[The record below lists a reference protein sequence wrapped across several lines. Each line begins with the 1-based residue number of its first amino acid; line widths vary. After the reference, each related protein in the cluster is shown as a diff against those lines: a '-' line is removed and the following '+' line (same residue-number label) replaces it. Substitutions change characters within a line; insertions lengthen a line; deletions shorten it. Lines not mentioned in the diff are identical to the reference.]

1 LTTWQTT
8 WEVARWE
15 FRRFLKPK
23 QLLISVVTMLVTG
36 GATFGIARLIRRS
49 RADVANVAVIGGD
62 RIGLRADTLGTRVAL
77 QPRSEDNLAALR
89 DSAQRGDLDGLLI
102 VRDAGSAELVVRR
115 DPAWRMELEQALS
128 AAALRSRLADSG
140 LEPGA
145 LQRLAAPMAVE
156 ITRPAGGGP
165 GRGERI
171 LTGAVLTLSLLG
183 LMTGMGFIFAGITGE
198 KQQRVTEQV
207 ISAIAPQ
214 QWIDGKI
221 IGLAGVA
228 LANTL
233 VTAVTFGG
241 LFALFAA
248 TTERKLTLA
257 VDQPLLVPLL
267 ILLPLLGFA
276 LWFSFLSAIAAT
288 IDDPHTSTKGSLLM
302 VPLAPVVVAGLLFSR
317 ADTAVAQFFGV
328 FPLTSFTVLPLRLLL
343 ADVAAWEV
351 PLSLALLLATIW
363 LFRRAA
369 AKIFAVG
376 MLMYGK
382 EPTVREMWRWAR
394 ERS

>member
-1 LTTWQTT
+1 MTPWQTT

-23 QLLISVVTMLVTG
+23 QLVISMVTMLVTG
-36 GATFGIARLIRRS
+36 GVTLGIARLVRGS
-49 RADVANVAVIGGD
+49 RAEIANVAVIGGD
-62 RIGLRADTLGTRVAL
+62 RVGLGGDTLASRIAL
-77 QPRSEDNLAALR
+77 APRSVTAEAALR
-89 DSAQRGDLDGLLI
+89 DSARAGDLDGLLI
-102 VRDAGSAELVVRR
+102 VRDAHSAELVVRR
-115 DPAWRMELEQALS
+115 DPAWRMDLEQALTG
-128 AAALRSRLADSG
+128 AAIRHRLAESG
-140 LEPGA
+140 LEQGA
-145 LQRLAAPMAVE
+145 LQQLASPMRVAV
-156 ITRPAGGGP
+156 TRPPGGGP

-241 LFALFAA
+241 LFAVFAA
-248 TTERKLTLA
+248 TTGRPLTLS
-257 VDQPLLVPLL
+257 VDQPMLVPLL
-267 ILLPLLGFA
+267 VLLPMLGFA
-276 LWFSFLSAIAAT
+276 LWFAFLSAIAAT

-302 VPLAPVVVAGLLFSR
+302 VPVVPVVVAFMLFSR
-317 ADTAVAQFFGV
+317 ADTGVAQFFGV
-328 FPLTSFTVLPLRLLL
+328 FPLTASAVLPLRLLL
-343 ADVAAWEV
+343 AEVAAWEV
-351 PLSLALLLATIW
+351 PLAIALLVGAIW
-363 LFRRAA
+363 FFRRAA
-369 AKIFAVG
+369 GKIFAVG

-394 ERS
+394 EG

>member
-1 LTTWQTT
+1 MTSWQTT

-23 QLLISVVTMLVTG
+23 QLLISVVTMLITG
-36 GATFGIARLIRRS
+36 GATFGVARVIRRS
-49 RADVANVAVIGGD
+49 RAEIANVAIIGGD
-62 RIGLRADTLGTRVAL
+62 RVGLGADTLGNRIAL
-77 QPRSEDNLAALR
+77 RPRLDANEAALR
-89 DSAQRGDLDGLLI
+89 DSAERGDLDGLVVI
-102 VRDAGSAELVVRR
+102 RDPRSAELVVRR

-128 AAALRSRLADSG
+128 GAALKHRLAESG
-140 LEPGA
+140 LEPDA
-145 LQRLAAPMAVE
+145 LQRLAAPLAVKV
-156 ITRPAGGGP
+156 TRPPGGGP

-171 LTGAVLTLSLLG
+171 LTGALLTLSLLG

-233 VTAVTFGG
+233 ATALTFGT
-241 LFALFAA
+241 LFAVFAA
-248 TTERKLTLA
+248 TTGRTLTLS

-276 LWFSFLSAIAAT
+276 LWFAFLSAIAAT

-302 VPLAPVVVAGLLFSR
+302 IPVAPVAVAGLLFSR
-317 ADTAVAQFFGV
+317 ADTGIAQFFGV
-328 FPLTSFTVLPLRLLL
+328 FPLTSSTVLPLRLLL
-343 ADVAAWEV
+343 AEVAAWEV
-351 PLSLALLLATIW
+351 PVALVLLVATIW

-369 AKIFAVG
+369 GKIFAVG

-382 EPTVREMWRWAR
+382 EPSIREMWRWAR
-394 ERS
+394 ER

>member
-1 LTTWQTT
+1 MTAWQTT

-23 QLLISVVTMLVTG
+23 QLAISMLTMLVTG
-36 GATFGIARLIRRS
+36 SLTFGIARVIGRS
-49 RADVANVAVIGGD
+49 RAKVATVAVIGGEHV
-62 RIGLRADTLGTRVAL
+62 GLAADTLGKRIAL
-77 QPRSEDNLAALR
+77 RPRPLGEEAALR
-89 DSAQRGDLDGLLI
+89 DSARNGDIDGLLV
-102 VRDAGSAELVVRR
+102 VRDVGNAELVVRR
-115 DPAWRMELEQALS
+115 DPAWRLDLEQALTG
-128 AAALRSRLADSG
+128 AALKQRLAESG

-145 LQRLAAPMAVE
+145 MQRLTAPMAVE
-156 ITRPAGGGP
+156 VTRPPGAGP
-165 GRGERI
+165 GRAERV
-171 LTGAVLTLSLLG
+171 LTGSVLTLSLLG

-233 VTAVTFGG
+233 VTALTFGS
-241 LFALFAA
+241 LAA
-248 TTERKLTLA
+248 VFVATSGRPFTIA

-267 ILLPLLGFA
+267 VLFPLLGFA
-276 LWFSFLSAIAAT
+276 LWFAFLSAIAAT

-302 VPLAPVVVAGLLFSR
+302 VPLVPVVVAGLLFSR
-317 ADTAVAQFFGV
+317 ADSAVAQFFGV
-328 FPLTSFTVLPLRLLL
+328 FPLTASTVLPLRLLM
-343 ADVAAWEV
+343 AEVAWWEV
-351 PLSLALLLATIW
+351 PLALVLLVAAIW
-363 LFRRAA
+363 IFRRAA
-369 AKIFAVG
+369 GKIFAVG

-382 EPTVREMWRWAR
+382 EPSVREIWRWAR
-394 ERS
+394 ES

>member
-1 LTTWQTT
+1 MTSWETT

-49 RADVANVAVIGGD
+49 RAEIANVAIIGAD
-62 RIGLRADTLGTRVAL
+62 RIGLGADTVGSRIAL
-77 QPRSEDNLAALR
+77 RPRPDANEAALR
-89 DSAQRGDLDGLLI
+89 DSAERGDLDGLVVI
-102 VRDAGSAELVVRR
+102 RDAGSAELVVRR
-115 DPAWRMELEQALS
+115 DPPWRMELEQALTG
-128 AAALRSRLADSG
+128 AALKHRLAESG
-140 LEPGA
+140 LEPDA
-145 LQRLAAPMAVE
+145 LQRLAAPMVVKV
-156 ITRPAGGGP
+156 TRPPGGGP

-171 LTGAVLTLSLLG
+171 LTGALLTLSLLG

-233 VTAVTFGG
+233 VTALTFGA
-241 LFALFAA
+241 LFAVFAA
-248 TTERKLTLA
+248 TTGRPLTLS

-267 ILLPLLGFA
+267 VLMPLLGFA
-276 LWFSFLSAIAAT
+276 LWFAFLSAIAAT

-302 VPLAPVVVAGLLFSR
+302 IPVVPVAVAGLLFSR
-317 ADTAVAQFFGV
+317 ADTTIAQFFGV
-328 FPLTSFTVLPLRLLL
+328 FPLTSSTVLPLRLLL
-343 ADVAAWEV
+343 AEVAVWEV
-351 PLSLALLLATIW
+351 PVALVLLVATIW

-369 AKIFAVG
+369 GKIFAVG

-382 EPTVREMWRWAR
+382 EPSMREMWRWAR
-394 ERS
+394 ER

>member
-1 LTTWQTT
+1 MTSWQTT

-23 QLLISVVTMLVTG
+23 QLLISVVTMLITG
-36 GATFGIARLIRRS
+36 GATFGVARVIRRS
-49 RADVANVAVIGGD
+49 RAEIANVAIIGGD
-62 RIGLRADTLGTRVAL
+62 RIGLGADTLGSRIAL
-77 QPRSEDNLAALR
+77 RPRPDANEAALR
-89 DSAQRGDLDGLLI
+89 DSAERGDLDGLVVI
-102 VRDAGSAELVVRR
+102 RDPRSAELVVRR

-128 AAALRSRLADSG
+128 GAALRHRLAESG
-140 LEPGA
+140 LEPDA
-145 LQRLAAPMAVE
+145 LQRLAAPLAVKV
-156 ITRPAGGGP
+156 TRPPGGGP

-171 LTGAVLTLSLLG
+171 LTGALLTLSLLG

-233 VTAVTFGG
+233 VTALTFGT
-241 LFALFAA
+241 LFAVFAA
-248 TTERKLTLA
+248 TTGRPLTLS

-267 ILLPLLGFA
+267 VLLPLLGFA
-276 LWFSFLSAIAAT
+276 LWFAFLSAIAAT

-302 VPLAPVVVAGLLFSR
+302 IPVVPVAIAGLLFSR
-317 ADTAVAQFFGV
+317 ADTAIAQFFGV
-328 FPLTSFTVLPLRLLL
+328 FPLTSSTVLPLRLLL
-343 ADVAAWEV
+343 AEVAVWEV
-351 PLSLALLLATIW
+351 PVALVLLVATIW
-363 LFRRAA
+363 LCRRAA
-369 AKIFAVG
+369 GKIFAVG

-382 EPTVREMWRWAR
+382 EPSIREMWRWAR
-394 ERS
+394 ER

>member
-1 LTTWQTT
+1 MTAWQTT

-36 GATFGIARLIRRS
+36 GATLGIARLIRRS
-49 RADVANVAVIGGD
+49 RADIASVAIIGGD
-62 RIGLRADTLGTRVAL
+62 RVGLRADTLGTRVAL
-77 QPRSEDNLAALR
+77 HPRPVEAEAVLR
-89 DSAQRGDLDGLLI
+89 DSANRGDLDGLLI
-102 VRDAGSAELVVRR
+102 VRDASSAELVVRR
-115 DPAWRMELEQALS
+115 EPPWRMDLEQALTGV
-128 AAALRSRLADSG
+128 AIRHRLAESG
-140 LEPGA
+140 LEQGA
-145 LQRLAAPMAVE
+145 LQRLAAPMHVE
-156 ITRPAGGGP
+156 VTRPPGGGP
-165 GRGERI
+165 GRGERT
-171 LTGAVLTLSLLG
+171 LTIAVLTLSLLG

-233 VTAVTFGG
+233 ATAVTFG
-241 LFALFAA
+241 ALFAVFA
-248 TTERKLTLA
+248 TVTGRPLTFS

-267 ILLPLLGFA
+267 VLLPLLGFA
-276 LWFSFLSAIAAT
+276 LWFAFLSAIAAT

-302 VPLAPVVVAGLLFSR
+302 VPLVPVAVAGLLFSR
-317 ADTAVAQFFGV
+317 ADTGVAQFFGV
-328 FPLTSFTVLPLRLLL
+328 FPLTSSAVLPLRLLL
-343 ADVAAWEV
+343 AEVARWEV
-351 PLSLALLLATIW
+351 PLAIALLVGTIW
-363 LFRRAA
+363 FFRRAA
-369 AKIFAVG
+369 GKIFAVG

-382 EPTVREMWRWAR
+382 EPSIREMWRWAR
-394 ERS
+394 EG